1 MEFSEILNY
10 ILGGGVLA
18 LLIGVLTLKAT
29 VREANAKAEQ
39 AKAEAERAKAEAE
52 SVRIDNAEHATRILI
67 ENIVEPLKKELHETR
82 EELRETKK
90 EFGATKR
97 EMARLRKAIGDAN
110 SCKHSDDCPVP
121 YRLRDLPKGE
131 LPERIERG
139 AGIRGQPTIRSEDD
153 RDGDGT
159 AVTGD
164 AGDTDRQPP

>member
-10 ILGGGVLA
+10 ILGGGLLA
-18 LLIGVLTLKAT
+18 AVVGIVTLKAT
-29 VREANAKAEQ
+29 LRKANADAEKAI
-39 AKAEAERAKAEAE
+39 AEAET
-52 SVRIDNAEHATRILI
+52 VRIDNAEHATRILI
-67 ENIVEPLKKELHETR
+67 ENIVEPLRKELHETR

-110 SCKHSDDCPVP
+110 SCKHSYDCPVL

-139 AGIRGQPTIRSEDD
+139 AGIRGQPTIRSEED

-164 AGDTDRQPP
+164 DGDTDRQPP

>member
-110 SCKHSDDCPVP
+110 SCKHSDDCPVL
-121 YRLRDLPKGE
+121 YRLRDLPKVQSDSH
-131 LPERIERG
+131 ERSP
-139 AGIRGQPTIRSEDD
+139 GIRGQPTIRSEED

>member
-1 MEFSEILNY
+1 MEFSELLNY

-39 AKAEAERAKAEAE
+39 AKAEAEKAKAEAE

-67 ENIVEPLKKELHETR
+67 ENIVEPLRKELHATR

-97 EMARLRKAIGDAN
+97 EMARLRKAIADAN
-110 SCKHSDDCPVP
+110 SCKHSDDCPVL
-121 YRLRDLPKGE
+121 YRLRDLTKGE
-131 LPERIERG
+131 LPGCLEHG
-139 AGIRGQPTIRSEDD
+139 SGIRGQPTIRSKED